1 MNIGKVIQDIRK
13 KKGFRQGELAQMV
26 DLSPAYLSQIE
37 ANKKM
42 PSMEV
47 IEKIAF
53 ALSMP
58 SYYLLF
64 MGLEIEKDIPRD
76 KRLLYVQ
83 LRPAV
88 AGLIEGIF
96 L

>member
-1 MNIGKVIQDIRK
+1 MNIGKVICDIRT
-13 KKGFRQGELAQMV
+13 KKGFRQGEFAKMV
-26 DLSPAYLSQIE
+26 GLSSTYMSQIE

-64 MGLEIEKDIPRD
+64 MGLEIERDIPRD
-76 KRLLYVQ
+76 KRLMYRQ